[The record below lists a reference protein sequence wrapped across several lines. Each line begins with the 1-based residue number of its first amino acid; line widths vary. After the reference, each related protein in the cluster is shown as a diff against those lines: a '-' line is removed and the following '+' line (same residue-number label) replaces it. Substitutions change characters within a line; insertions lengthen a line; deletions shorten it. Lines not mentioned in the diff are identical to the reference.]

1 MPITPAMASMLRKQA
16 AAAAKAAEQTGAAS
30 GSAYELMQAQLYQ
43 HTRALKMIQSVER
56 KVEAK
61 RGFLADYWPWVDG
74 VLAADKGGEDTVFT
88 TVFVWAIDAHEY
100 QRALDMGAHILK
112 HGLKLPDRYQR
123 DPATTLIDEFADAA
137 LKPGGM
143 ANGPKWH
150 ELFRVAE
157 LTDSFDVPDQARAK
171 LYKAMGYAMAKR
183 QDANDKFSELGKT
196 ETAQA
201 LALLT
206 RAVELHKECGA
217 KKDIE
222 RLERRLKA
230 LTDDTPAAAT

>member
-1 MPITPAMASMLRKQA
+1 MPITPAMASLRRKQA
-16 AAAAKAAEQTGAAS
+16 EAATAAATDGGETS

-43 HTRALKMIQSVER
+43 HTRALKNIQSVER

-74 VLAADKGGEDTVFT
+74 VLAAGQGGEDMVLTS
-88 TVFVWAIDAHEY
+88 VFVWAIDAGEY
-100 QRALDMGAHILK
+100 DRALAMGAYILQ

-123 DPATTLIDEFADAA
+123 SPATTLIDEFADAA
-137 LKPGGM
+137 LKPGGQ
-143 ANGPKWH
+143 ANGPSVQH
-150 ELFRVAE
+150 LSQVAE
-157 LTDSFDVPDQARAK
+157 ITAAIDVPDQARAK
-171 LYKAMGYAMAKR
+171 LYKALGYAVAQRK
-183 QDANDKFSELGKT
+183 DANDKFDQLGKT
-196 ETAQA
+196 DATQA

-206 RAVELHKECGA
+206 RALELHRECGA

-230 LTDDTPAAAT
+230 LADPAAAT

>member
-1 MPITPAMASMLRKQA
+1 MPLTPAQASMRRQQAEAAAQA
-16 AAAAKAAEQTGAAS
+16 AQHSGATT

-43 HTRALKMIQSVER
+43 HTRALKTIQSVER

-74 VLAADKGGEDTVFT
+74 VLAAGQGGEDMVLT
-88 TVFVWAIDAHEY
+88 TVFVWAIDASEY
-100 QRALDMGAHILK
+100 DRALDMGAHILQ

-137 LKPGGM
+137 LKPGGQ
-143 ANGPKWH
+143 ASGPSVDQ
-150 ELFRVAE
+150 LARVAE
-157 LTDSFDVPDQARAK
+157 LTAAHDVPDQARAK
-171 LYKAMGYAMAKR
+171 LYKALGYAVARR
-183 QDANDKFSELGKT
+183 QDNNDKFSELSKT
-196 ETAQA
+196 DTTQA

-206 RAVELHKECGA
+206 RAIELHKDCGA

-222 RLERRLKA
+222 RLDRRLKA
-230 LTDDTPAAAT
+230 LTDPAAAT